1 MKIIVNG
8 EQTEVANGLTAH
20 LLLEELGLT
29 EQRLALE
36 INEEIIPRSALS
48 QYVLQADDR
57 VEIIHAVGGG

>member
-1 MKIIVNG
+1 MKITVNG
-8 EQTEVANGLTAH
+8 EQTEVANGMTAY

-36 INEEIIPRSALS
+36 INEEIIPRSVLS
-48 QYVLQADDR
+48 QRVLQADDR

>member
-1 MKIIVNG
+1 M
-8 EQTEVANGLTAH
+8 TAY

-36 INEEIIPRSALS
+36 INEEIIPRSVLS
-48 QYVLQADDR
+48 QHMLQADDR